1 MIESIEHY
9 GIGSSKHI
17 DECWEIKENIL
28 DEQGLLRQGK
38 KFYSDTFVRSDAYV
52 IKNEQGTVLA
62 FALMSGK
69 NYLALLAVRP
79 ENQGNGLGT
88 RLIEHLKSEYNEVY
102 CHTRESNED
111 AINFYKSNNFF
122 VDDIEGRY
130 YEDGENAYILRY
142 ESEDYSSSSSS
153 P

>member
-9 GIGSSKHI
+9 GIGSSKYI
-17 DECWEIKENIL
+17 DECWDIKQEVL
-28 DEQGLLRQGK
+28 KEQGLLRQGK
-38 KFYSDTFVRSDAYV
+38 KFYSDTYVRSDSYV
-52 IKNEQGTVLA
+52 IKDKKNAILG
-62 FALMSGK
+62 FALISGK

-79 ENQGNGLGT
+79 ENQGEGLGT
-88 RLIEHLKSEYNEVY
+88 RLIEHLKSEYNVIY

-142 ESEDYSSSSSS
+142 ESEDYSSSSPSA
-153 P
+153 